1 MYNRF
6 YIANYEEVEREL
18 ERVPLLRPSEK
29 GMKDFDYTAKFINKV
44 NQIVRFDNFFEG
56 LDQDIFNFIKITD
69 GMVGVLKDEEGFECC
84 RVMPAGLPRKDG
96 RPYKLIATYIRVKNG
111 KPEVVVTNEI
121 ENDKDIV
128 LFYNTSNGL
137 PDFNIVWLAKML
149 GETDVSIYKNILFA
163 RYAPLLRVKSEKE
176 KQQLTEA
183 INKIVEGKIS
193 TLVSDD
199 LFEDI
204 LSKEQDPVLNITD
217 VANSDKIQYLSHL
230 YQDIIKRFSMEYGC
244 PISGVEKMAQ
254 QNNAE
259 INGDV
264 AYSWL
269 TPIDMLNQAKEGCK
283 RAKALWEDLTI
294 EAHFGT
300 LHELMYL
307 KFAQDITKDNPDMN
321 VSIEENQNI
330 EDLEVSELYS
340 NNEETDPGAPETED
354 NIISEEVEDTK
365 NEKQDISEE
374 AEVDENINSEESIEQ
389 DSGKS
394 EESIEDEEASEEV
407 TTEETEE
414 TSEETKE
421 APIVEISEEQIE
433 EIAEAVAD
441 KLEEE
446 PEKEEEGD
454 KEDEED

>member
-1 MYNRF
+1 MFNKF

-44 NQIVRFDNFFEG
+44 NQIVRFDDFFEG

-69 GMVGVLKDEEGFECC
+69 GMVGVLKDEEGFQCC

-96 RPYKLIATYIRVKNG
+96 RPYKLIATYIRVKKG
-111 KPEVVVTNEI
+111 RPEVVVTPEI

-204 LSKEQDPVLNITD
+204 LAKEQDPVLNITD
-217 VANSDKIQYLSHL
+217 VGNSDKIQYLSHL

-340 NNEETDPGAPETED
+340 NNEETDPEEAPEEAPEED
-354 NIISEEVEDTK
+354 SEEDIITEEAEDTK
-365 NEKQDISEE
+365 NENQDISEE
-374 AEVDENINSEESIEQ
+374 
-389 DSGKS
+389 
-394 EESIEDEEASEEV
+394 

-414 TSEETKE
+414 TTEEE
-421 APIVEISEEQIE
+421 APVVEISEEQIE
-433 EIAEAVAD
+433 EIAEAVAE
-441 KLEEE
+441 KLEE
-446 PEKEEEGD
+446 PEKEEEED

>member
-6 YIANYEEVEREL
+6 YIANYEEVVREL
-18 ERVPLLRPSEK
+18 EKSPLKPPSEK

-44 NQIVRFDNFFEG
+44 NQIVRFDDFFEG

-69 GMVGVLKDEEGFECC
+69 GMVGILKDDDGFECC
-84 RVMPAGLPRKDG
+84 FVEPVGLPRKDG
-96 RPYKLIATYIRVKNG
+96 RPYKLIARYITVKDGKAQIVVKNDL
-111 KPEVVVTNEI
+111 

-340 NNEETDPGAPETED
+340 NNEETDPEAPAEATHEDPEATPEGSEVIAPEEETTTE
-354 NIISEEVEDTK
+354 ET
-365 NEKQDISEE
+365 
-374 AEVDENINSEESIEQ
+374 
-389 DSGKS
+389 
-394 EESIEDEEASEEV
+394 

-414 TSEETKE
+414 TSEE

-441 KLEEE
+441 KLEE
-446 PEKEEEGD
+446 PEKEEED
-454 KEDEED
+454 KEDEEN

>member
-6 YIANYEEVEREL
+6 YIANWEEVEKEL
-18 ERVPLLRPSEK
+18 DKTPLLRPSEK
-29 GMKDFDYTAKFINKV
+29 GMKDFDYTAKFINKI

-56 LDQDIFNFIKITD
+56 LDQDIFNFIKITS
-69 GMVGVLKDEEGFECC
+69 GMVGILKDENGFQCC
-84 RVMPAGLPRKDG
+84 WVTPKGLPRKDG
-96 RPYKLIATYIRVKNG
+96 RPYKLIGRYISVVGGTPKIIVK
-111 KPEVVVTNEI
+111 EDL

-137 PDFNIVWLAKML
+137 PDFNIIWLAKML
-149 GETDVSIYKNILFA
+149 GETDISIYKNILFA

-176 KQQLTEA
+176 KKQVLTA
-183 INKIVEGKIS
+183 INEIVEGEIS
-193 TLVSDD
+193 TLISDD
-199 LFEDI
+199 TFEDI
-204 LSKEQDPVLNITD
+204 LANNQDPFINITD
-217 VANSDKIQYLSHL
+217 VGNSDKIQYLSHL

-269 TPIDMLNQAKEGCK
+269 TPIDMLNQAKEGCN
-283 RAKALWEDLTI
+283 RAKTLWDDITI

-321 VSIEENQNI
+321 VAIEENQNI
-330 EDLEVSELYS
+330 EDLEVSELY
-340 NNEETDPGAPETED
+340 NNEETTEEAPEEVEETTEEAEKTTEEEGAPEEAQ
-354 NIISEEVEDTK
+354 EEVV
-365 NEKQDISEE
+365 EE
-374 AEVDENINSEESIEQ
+374 E
-389 DSGKS
+389 
-394 EESIEDEEASEEV
+394 
-407 TTEETEE
+407 TTEEETTEE
-414 TSEETKE
+414 APEVVELSED
-421 APIVEISEEQIE
+421 QIE
-433 EIAEAVAD
+433 EIADAVVE

-446 PEKEEEGD
+446 G
-454 KEDEED
+454 EDNENN

>member
-18 ERVPLLRPSEK
+18 EKSPLLRASEK

-56 LDQDIFNFIKITD
+56 LDQDIFNFIKIMD
-69 GMVGVLKDEEGFECC
+69 GVVGILKDDQGYECC
-84 RVMPAGLPRKDG
+84 RVFPAGLPRKDG
-96 RPYKLIATYIRVKNG
+96 RPYKVIASYITVKDG
-111 KPEVVVTNEI
+111 SPKVVVTNEI

-137 PDFNIVWLAKML
+137 PDLNIIWLAKML
-149 GETDVSIYKNILFA
+149 GETDISIYKNILFA

-176 KQQLTEA
+176 KKQLISA
-183 INKIVEGKIS
+183 INEIVEGKIS
-193 TLVSDD
+193 TLISDD
-199 LFEDI
+199 TFEDI
-204 LSKEQDPVLNITD
+204 LANNQDPFINITD
-217 VANSDKIQYLSHL
+217 VGNSDKIQYLSHL

-330 EDLEVSELYS
+330 EDLEVSELYT
-340 NNEETDPGAPETED
+340 NNEETAEEAPEAED
-354 NIISEEVEDTK
+354 NIITEEAEDTN
-365 NEKQDISEE
+365 NENQDISEE
-374 AEVDENINSEESIEQ
+374 
-389 DSGKS
+389 
-394 EESIEDEEASEEV
+394 EEV
-407 TTEETEE
+407 PEENTEEETTEE
-414 TSEETKE
+414 E
-421 APIVEISEEQIE
+421 APEVVELSEDQIE
-433 EIAEAVAD
+433 EIADAVVE

-446 PEKEEEGD
+446 GD
-454 KEDEED
+454 NNEDD

>member
-1 MYNRF
+1 
-6 YIANYEEVEREL
+6 
-18 ERVPLLRPSEK
+18 
-29 GMKDFDYTAKFINKV
+29 MKDFDYTAKFINKV
-44 NQIVRFDNFFEG
+44 NQIVRFDDFFEG
-56 LDQDIFNFIKITD
+56 LDQDIFNFIKITE

-111 KPEVVVTNEI
+111 KPEVVVTPEI

-204 LSKEQDPVLNITD
+204 LAKEQDPVLNITD

-330 EDLEVSELYS
+330 DDLEVSELYS
-340 NNEETDPGAPETED
+340 NNEETDPEATPEATPEDPEATPEDSEEMAPE
-354 NIISEEVEDTK
+354 EET
-365 NEKQDISEE
+365 
-374 AEVDENINSEESIEQ
+374 
-389 DSGKS
+389 
-394 EESIEDEEASEEV
+394 
-407 TTEETEE
+407 TTEETED
-414 TSEETKE
+414 TSEETEE

-433 EIAEAVAD
+433 EIAEAVSD

-446 PEKEEEGD
+446 PEKEEEED
-454 KEDEED
+454 K

>member
-44 NQIVRFDNFFEG
+44 NQIVRFDDFFEG

-69 GMVGVLKDEEGFECC
+69 GMVGVLKDEEGFQCC

-96 RPYKLIATYIRVKNG
+96 RPYKLIATYIRVKKG
-111 KPEVVVTNEI
+111 RPEVVVTPEI

-204 LSKEQDPVLNITD
+204 LAKEQDPVLNITD
-217 VANSDKIQYLSHL
+217 VGNSDKIQYLSHL

-340 NNEETDPGAPETED
+340 NNEETDPEEAPEEAPEED
-354 NIISEEVEDTK
+354 SEEDIITEEAEDTK
-365 NEKQDISEE
+365 NENQDISEE
-374 AEVDENINSEESIEQ
+374 
-389 DSGKS
+389 
-394 EESIEDEEASEEV
+394 

-414 TSEETKE
+414 TTEEE
-421 APIVEISEEQIE
+421 APVVEISEEQIE
-433 EIAEAVAD
+433 EIAEAVAE
-441 KLEEE
+441 KLEE
-446 PEKEEEGD
+446 PEKEEEED

>member
-1 MYNRF
+1 MNNRF

-18 ERVPLLRPSEK
+18 ERFPLLSPSEK

-44 NQIVRFDNFFEG
+44 NQIVRFDDFFEG

-111 KPEVVVTNEI
+111 KPEVVVTPEI

-128 LFYNTSNGL
+128 LFYNTANGL

-176 KQQLTEA
+176 KQQLKEA
-183 INKIVEGKIS
+183 IDKIVEGKIS

-204 LSKEQDPVLNITD
+204 LSKDQDPVLNITN

-283 RAKALWEDLTI
+283 RAKALWGDLTI

-330 EDLEVSELYS
+330 EDLEVSKLYS
-340 NNEETDPGAPETED
+340 NNEEKDPEAPKEAPEED
-354 NIISEEVEDTK
+354 IITEDTK
-365 NEKQDISEE
+365 NENKDISEE
-374 AEVDENINSEESIEQ
+374 TI
-389 DSGKS
+389 
-394 EESIEDEEASEEV
+394 
-407 TTEETEE
+407 EETEE
-414 TSEETKE
+414 
-421 APIVEISEEQIE
+421 APVVEISEEQIK
-433 EIAEAVAD
+433 EIAGAVAE

-446 PEKEEEGD
+446 PEKEEEED
-454 KEDEED
+454 KEDEEG

>member
-6 YIANYEEVEREL
+6 YIANYEEVVREL
-18 ERVPLLRPSEK
+18 EKSPLKPPSEK

-44 NQIVRFDNFFEG
+44 NQIVRFDDFFEG

-69 GMVGVLKDEEGFECC
+69 GMVGILKDDDGFECC
-84 RVMPAGLPRKDG
+84 FVEPVGLPRKDG
-96 RPYKLIATYIRVKNG
+96 RPYKLIARYITVKDGKAQIVVKNDL
-111 KPEVVVTNEI
+111 

-283 RAKALWEDLTI
+283 RARELFPELSI

-300 LHELMYL
+300 LHELMYI

-321 VSIEENQNI
+321 VSIEENQNL
-330 EDLEVSELYS
+330 EDLTPNEMFETS
-340 NNEETDPGAPETED
+340 EETP
-354 NIISEEVEDTK
+354 
-365 NEKQDISEE
+365 
-374 AEVDENINSEESIEQ
+374 
-389 DSGKS
+389 
-394 EESIEDEEASEEV
+394 EEV
-407 TTEETEE
+407 TEEETEEVKEEETEE
-414 TSEETKE
+414 TTEEVTEEET
-421 APIVEISEEQIE
+421 EE
-433 EIAEAVAD
+433 
-441 KLEEE
+441 
-446 PEKEEEGD
+446 EKEEKE
-454 KEDEED
+454 EDEKND

>member
-1 MYNRF
+1 
-6 YIANYEEVEREL
+6 
-18 ERVPLLRPSEK
+18 
-29 GMKDFDYTAKFINKV
+29 
-44 NQIVRFDNFFEG
+44 
-56 LDQDIFNFIKITD
+56 
-69 GMVGVLKDEEGFECC
+69 MVGILKDDNGFQCC
-84 RVMPAGLPRKDG
+84 WVTPKGLPRKDG
-96 RPYKLIATYIRVKNG
+96 RPYKLIARYISVVNG
-111 KPEVVVTNEI
+111 TPKIIIKEDI
-121 ENDKDIV
+121 ENDKDII

-137 PDFNIVWLAKML
+137 PDFNIIWLAKML
-149 GETDVSIYKNILFA
+149 GETDISIYKNILFA

-176 KQQLTEA
+176 KKQLLTA
-183 INKIVEGKIS
+183 ISEIVDGKIS
-193 TLVSDD
+193 TLISDD
-199 LFEDI
+199 TFEDI
-204 LSKEQDPVLNITD
+204 LAKEQDPILNITD
-217 VANSDKIQYLSHL
+217 VGNSDKIQYLSHL

-330 EDLEVSELYS
+330 EDLEVSELYT
-340 NNEETDPGAPETED
+340 NNEETAEEAPEAED
-354 NIISEEVEDTK
+354 NIITEEAEDTK
-365 NEKQDISEE
+365 NENQDISEE
-374 AEVDENINSEESIEQ
+374 
-389 DSGKS
+389 
-394 EESIEDEEASEEV
+394 EEV
-407 TTEETEE
+407 PEETTEE
-414 TSEETKE
+414 E
-421 APIVEISEEQIE
+421 APEVVELSEDQIE
-433 EIAEAVAD
+433 EIADAVVE

-446 PEKEEEGD
+446 GD
-454 KEDEED
+454 NNEND

>member
-18 ERVPLLRPSEK
+18 EKSPLKPPSEK

-69 GMVGVLKDEEGFECC
+69 GMVGILKDDDGYECC
-84 RVMPAGLPRKDG
+84 FVEPVGLPRKDG
-96 RPYKLIATYIRVKNG
+96 RPYKLIARYIKVEEDKPKIIVKNDL
-111 KPEVVVTNEI
+111 

-128 LFYNTSNGL
+128 LFYNTANGL

-163 RYAPLLRVKSEKE
+163 RYAPLLRAKSEKE
-176 KQQLTEA
+176 KQQLIEA
-183 INKIVEGKIS
+183 IDKIVDGKIT

-204 LSKEQDPVLNITD
+204 LAKEQDPILNITD

-321 VSIEENQNI
+321 VSIEDNQNL
-330 EDLEVSELYS
+330 EDLSPSEMFKS
-340 NNEETDPGAPETED
+340 PEEAPEDVTE
-354 NIISEEVEDTK
+354 
-365 NEKQDISEE
+365 
-374 AEVDENINSEESIEQ
+374 
-389 DSGKS
+389 
-394 EESIEDEEASEEV
+394 
-407 TTEETEE
+407 EETEE
-414 TSEETKE
+414 
-421 APIVEISEEQIE
+421 
-433 EIAEAVAD
+433 
-441 KLEEE
+441 
-446 PEKEEEGD
+446 EKEEE
-454 KEDEED
+454 KEEDEKND